1 MKIGPY
7 EVRMIESGRFALD
20 GGAMFGIVPKPLWD
34 RRAPAD
40 ERNRIDLA
48 TRLMLL
54 RGDDRV
60 VLVDTGMGD
69 DYSDKERDIYKIDQ
83 EHSSL
88 ARSLAAENLE
98 AEDVTDVVLT
108 HLHFDHAGGTTRRT
122 SEGDLVP
129 AFPNARYHVQR
140 RNFEWARD
148 PSERDRG
155 SYLSENFD
163 PLADAGCLELYD
175 GPGEIL
181 PGVFAEVVDG
191 HTFGQQVIRVGDDAT
206 TLVYCAD
213 LLPTAAH
220 VPVPYVMGYDLQPLV
235 TVREK
240 RELYTRAIEHGW
252 ILALEHDPQS
262 AAIRIR
268 EGARGF
274 EVAETVA
281 ID

>member
-1 MKIGPY
+1 MKIGSY
-7 EVRMIESGRFALD
+7 DVRMIESGRFALD

-40 ERNRIDLA
+40 DRNRVDLA
-48 TRLMLL
+48 TRLLLL
-54 RGDDRV
+54 RGEDRV

-69 DYSDKERDIYKIDQ
+69 DYSEKERDIYKIDQ

-88 ARSLAAENLE
+88 ARSLATEGLSPD
-98 AEDVTDVVLT
+98 DVTDVVLT
-108 HLHFDHAGGTTRRT
+108 HLHFDHAGGATRRT
-122 SEGDLVP
+122 EDGDLVP
-129 AFPNARYHVQR
+129 AFERARYHVQR
-140 RNFEWARD
+140 RNFDWARD

-155 SYLSENFD
+155 SYLAENFD
-163 PLADAGCLELYD
+163 PLADAGCLELHD

-181 PGVFAEVVDG
+181 PDIFAEVVDG
-191 HTFGQQVIRVGDDAT
+191 HTFGQQVIRVSDDAA
-206 TLVYCAD
+206 TLLYCAD

-220 VPVPYVMGYDLQPLV
+220 VPVPYVMGYDLQPLA

-240 RELYTRAIEHGW
+240 HELYARAIENDW
-252 ILALEHDPQS
+252 ILALEHDPTT

-274 EVAETVA
+274 EVAEIVT